1 MAETVADLTLA
12 HVRSIDKT
20 MSHVLEVLERHDTR
34 LGRVERDIGEL
45 KRDLGEVKSDLI
57 LLENRMLGRMNEI
70 LNLVRQVDEHDRRLE
85 SLETR

>member
-20 MSHVLEVLERHDTR
+20 MWHVLDVLERHDTR
-34 LGRVERDIGEL
+34 LGRIERGVLEL
-45 KRDLGEVKSDLI
+45 KRDFGEVKGDLI
-57 LLENRMLGRMNEI
+57 LLKSRMPGRMNEI
-70 LNLVRQVDEHDRRLE
+70 LGFDEHDRRLE